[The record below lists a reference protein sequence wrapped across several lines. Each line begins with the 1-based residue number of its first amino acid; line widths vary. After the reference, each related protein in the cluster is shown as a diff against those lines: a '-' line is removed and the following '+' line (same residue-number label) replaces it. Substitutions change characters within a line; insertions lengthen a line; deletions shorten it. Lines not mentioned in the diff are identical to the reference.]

1 MYRKSE
7 AGFFLPFVLFVFVLV
22 SSSVLTTVAI
32 YQNEL
37 KVSARLLEQIKAE
50 TMVQMSTVD
59 VKERLNKG
67 EIAKEGRLRYHFP
80 QGKTSVH
87 YKREK
92 EQIYRLYIEVL
103 TEGDEAFQMEVIVEA
118 KT

>member
-67 EIAKEGRLRYHFP
+67 EIAKEGRLRYRFP